1 MTLQRPSCDA
11 GTPRSLHDRHDLHCY
26 TADVQ
31 VRRRRLLHAEAARRR
46 AAWGWCVAREAHEK
60 LQADG
65 DEMLT
70 NAAKLLLRFCSV
82 CCAGSAKPFGKACLS
97 VWYAL
102 FTSPAPHQPLRAQIV
117 GALPAVYSWR
127 AVGGSGPG
135 PKLAIGMEMFGP

>member
-102 FTSPAPHQPLRAQIV
+102 FSSPPQPLRKSLEHCPCTV
-117 GALPAVYSWR
+117 GERLEV
-127 AVGGSGPG
+127 PG
-135 PKLAIGMEMFGP
+135 PDQNWRSGWKCSLGG